1 MSLQHSMCEC
11 GWAEGR
17 ELGRSMKYLVW
28 PVKNLDFILWT
39 MGSNQKI
46 IIREVT

>member
-1 MSLQHSMCEC
+1 MNV
-11 GWAEGR
+11 GGR
-17 ELGRSMKYLVW
+17 RAGSWDRSMKYLVW